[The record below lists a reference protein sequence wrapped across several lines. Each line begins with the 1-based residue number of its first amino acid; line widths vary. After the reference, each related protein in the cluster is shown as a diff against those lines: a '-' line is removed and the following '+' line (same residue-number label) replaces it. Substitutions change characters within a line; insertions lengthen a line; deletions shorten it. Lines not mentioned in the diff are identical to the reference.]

1 MYFMYLRKSRKDDE
15 LESATI
21 EETLARHERTLLA
34 LAHKLDITID
44 KIYREVVSGETI
56 AARPMMQQM
65 LNDMESGNCDGV
77 LVMEV
82 ERLARGNTMD
92 QGFVSQAFQL
102 SNTKIIT
109 PMRIYDPQNEADQE
123 YFEFSLFMS
132 RREYKTITRRMQAG
146 RRASFN
152 EGKYTGNTPPYGYN
166 RKKLHNEKGWTL
178 TINENEAQIVRLIFD
193 WYVNGEKQDDGSI
206 EKLGTTTIARKL
218 NKLSIPSRTGSGWTT
233 SALRDLIRNPVYA
246 GYLRSGWR
254 KSQKKLINGKVLRQR
269 PKAEDYLIA
278 KGRHQ
283 AIITDELWD
292 TAQEIFK
299 TRGRPISNQQL
310 LNPLAGLIIC
320 GKCGKKLQRR
330 PYGNGRIDTLNCP
343 NLTCDNIGSDL
354 PNVEKAV
361 LNALKTWLEKYMLD
375 TDSINKNTDETKLS
389 VLSSNIENLKK
400 KLSTLKTQISNIY
413 DLLEQGI
420 YDIDTFT
427 ERSSTLKNQIT
438 EIETK
443 INTQE
448 KEYEKEKQ
456 IINAHEII
464 VPKIHGIL
472 ESYDKMDT
480 ITEKNNALCSI
491 LEKVTYIKTSRR
503 KKDSTQDTFQITI
516 FPKVPHH

>member
-152 EGKYTGNTPPYGYN
+152 EGKYTGNIPPYGYD

-218 NKLSIPSRTGSGWTT
+218 NKLSIPSRTGSGL
-233 SALRDLIRNPVYA
+233 SLIH
-246 GYLRSGWR
+246 
-254 KSQKKLINGKVLRQR
+254 I
-269 PKAEDYLIA
+269 
-278 KGRHQ
+278 
-283 AIITDELWD
+283 
-292 TAQEIFK
+292 
-299 TRGRPISNQQL
+299 
-310 LNPLAGLIIC
+310 
-320 GKCGKKLQRR
+320 
-330 PYGNGRIDTLNCP
+330 
-343 NLTCDNIGSDL
+343 
-354 PNVEKAV
+354 
-361 LNALKTWLEKYMLD
+361 
-375 TDSINKNTDETKLS
+375 
-389 VLSSNIENLKK
+389 
-400 KLSTLKTQISNIY
+400 
-413 DLLEQGI
+413 
-420 YDIDTFT
+420 
-427 ERSSTLKNQIT
+427 
-438 EIETK
+438 
-443 INTQE
+443 
-448 KEYEKEKQ
+448 
-456 IINAHEII
+456 
-464 VPKIHGIL
+464 
-472 ESYDKMDT
+472 
-480 ITEKNNALCSI
+480 
-491 LEKVTYIKTSRR
+491 
-503 KKDSTQDTFQITI
+503 
-516 FPKVPHH
+516 